1 MSVSPRRL
9 AARMVYQS
17 LTLTALACVGCG
29 SVKQSGTSRT
39 GTEQLLLT
47 NAWDRAIQK
56 VDFRP
61 LTGVP
66 VYLDT
71 ANVNAVDQGYV
82 VSSIRH
88 ALLSQ
93 GALLKQKPELAQ
105 YIVEAR
111 VGAYGTDAYNLLIG
125 VPQTTVPQTIT
136 GMPSGT
142 IPEISLAKKI
152 DQLAVAKLSIFA
164 YDKTTGHIIWDSGD
178 QIDTAS
184 AKDTYIGG
192 FGPIQSGTIRGGTQV
207 LGVKVP
213 LTSDD
218 DTDDKGKRKWWQWRR
233 RKTEP
238 TPPSDAAAPSSPM
251 AAPMAAKTDL
261 DSIRP

>member
-1 MSVSPRRL
+1 MSVFPPRR
-9 AARMVYQS
+9 AARLAYQ
-17 LTLTALACVGCG
+17 TLALAALACVGCG

-47 NAWDRAIQK
+47 NAFDRAIQK

-66 VYLDT
+66 IYLDT
-71 ANVNAVDQGYV
+71 TNVNAVDQGYV

-93 GALLKQKPELAQ
+93 GALLKPKAEQAQ

-111 VGAYGTDAYNLLIG
+111 VGAYGTDSYNLLIG
-125 VPQTTVPQTIT
+125 LPQTTVPQTIT

-213 LTSDD
+213 LTSEDES
-218 DTDDKGKRKWWQWRR
+218 DDKGKRKWWQWRR
-233 RKTEP
+233 KKTEP
-238 TPPSDAAAPSSPM
+238 TPPGDASAPSSPS
-251 AAPMAAKTDL
+251 AAPMAAKTDI

>member
-1 MSVSPRRL
+1 L
-9 AARMVYQS
+9 AWIV
-17 LTLTALACVGCG
+17 TAIVAASGPGCG
-29 SVKQSGTSRT
+29 TVKQSGTSRT

-47 NAWDRAIQK
+47 NAWDRAVQK
-56 VDFRP
+56 IDFSP
-61 LTGVP
+61 MTGVP

-71 ANVNAVDQGYV
+71 ANVSAVDQGYV
-82 VSSIRH
+82 VSSIKH
-88 ALLSQ
+88 ALLNQ
-93 GALLKQKPELAQ
+93 GVLLKQKPEQAQ

-111 VGAYGTDAYNLLIG
+111 VGAYGTDSYNLLIG

-152 DQLAVAKLSIFA
+152 DQLAVAKLSLFA
-164 YDKTTGHIIWDSGD
+164 YDKTTGHKIWDSGD

-213 LTSDD
+213 LTSEDD
-218 DTDDKGKRKWWQWRR
+218 SESKVKRKWWQRR
-233 RKTEP
+233 PKKAEP
-238 TPPSDAAAPSSPM
+238 KGDPDPSASSSPS

-261 DSIRP
+261 DAIRP